1 MVVSIPFSHIFP
13 SRLSKL
19 PFLFCPSLPS
29 HLFLLPKSK
38 FKPKPTHRCVVSAQ
52 SINGA
57 SSSNSPASPDRIRTL
72 FPGGFKRPEVSV
84 PALVLRVSVDEV
96 ASQIGAVSE
105 AVSRGVGIVVL
116 EGGDQSGGRVYEA
129 ACALKPVVADRA
141 YFLIAERVDVAS
153 AIGASGVVLQDDGIP
168 TIVARNMMMQSKSD
182 AIYLP
187 LVARV
192 VQNIDS
198 AKNASSSEGAD
209 FLIINATTDNIS
221 RVLQDS
227 TDQSVKVP
235 IFITLNDLTHEE
247 SPTVVA
253 SKLLDSGAS
262 GVVASLAEMELFTEN
277 IFEKNLKRSHDVD
290 KLLQDGRLFSGDLES
305 TASQVA
311 GFTKLG
317 EMEVELIERERAL
330 LEETAALIRKAV
342 PTMEEVSLLVD
353 AISRL
358 SEPFLLVI
366 VGEFNSGKST
376 VINALLGR
384 KYLKD
389 GVVPTTN
396 EITLLCYSDNDSIE
410 QERCERHPDGQ
421 FICYISAPMLK
432 EMNLVDTPGTNVILQ
447 RQQRLTEEFVP
458 RADLILFI
466 LSADRPLTESEVAF
480 LQYVQQWKKKVVFIL
495 NKMDIYRST
504 SELEEAISF
513 VKENTK
519 RLLNA
524 EEVTIFPV
532 SARSALEAK
541 LSLPVPDRINN
552 HQFLIN
558 NPQWGSSKFEDFENY
573 LLSFMDGST
582 NNGKERIRL
591 KMETPVGIADRLL
604 SSSERFVKVEL
615 ENAIEDLKSID
626 DLVASVKEYGLKV
639 GAESIAWKK
648 QILSLIEK
656 AKTRAVNLMESIL
669 QLSNLDLISIYTFRG
684 EKSSSSPATSS
695 VQNEIL
701 GPTLSEVQSLLGEYS
716 RWLHSSNT
724 EEASRYL
731 DIFQKRWES
740 LLEVREMV
748 WSDPR
753 AIVRS
758 DEELSVKVLESFNA
772 GSAARIF
779 EKEIREVALGTFGG
793 LGAAGLSASLLTSV
807 LSTTL
812 DDLLALAFCSAGG
825 FLVISNFPGRR
836 REASV
841 KIEKVANALSQEV
854 EQAMK
859 NDLIQSTEKLAQF
872 VKFISKPYRD
882 AARQKIERLEL
893 TQAELTSMG
902 QKLQDLKVEIQN
914 IHALQI

>member
-19 PFLFCPSLPS
+19 PFLFSPSIPP

-38 FKPKPTHRCVVSAQ
+38 FKPKTKHKCLVTAQ

-57 SSSNSPASPDRIRTL
+57 SSSNSSTSPDRIRTL
-72 FPGGFKRPEVSV
+72 FPGGFKRPEVGV
-84 PALVLRVSVDEV
+84 PAIVLRVSVDEV

-116 EGGDQSGGRVYEA
+116 EGGDQSGGRVYDA

-153 AIGASGVVLQDDGIP
+153 AIGATGVVLQDDGIP

-182 AIYLP
+182 SIYLP

-209 FLIINATTDNIS
+209 FLIIKAKSDNIS

-227 TDQSVKVP
+227 MSVKVP
-235 IFITLNDLTHEE
+235 IFFTLTDLPHEE
-247 SPTVVA
+247 SPPVVA

-277 IFEKNLKRSHDVD
+277 IFEKVLKRSHDVD
-290 KLLQDGRLFSGDLES
+290 KHLQDGRLFSGDLES

-384 KYLKD
+384 RYLKD

-396 EITLLCYSDNDSIE
+396 EITLLCYSDIGSIE

-421 FICYISAPMLK
+421 FICYISVPMLK

-524 EEVTIFPV
+524 EEVIIFPI

-541 LSLPVPDRINN
+541 LSLPVPDQIKN
-552 HQFLIN
+552 HQLLTN
-558 NPQWGSSKFEDFENY
+558 NPQWGSSKFEDFESY

-604 SSSERFVKVEL
+604 SSCELFVKVEL
-615 ENAIEDLKSID
+615 ENAIKDLKSID

-639 GAESIAWKK
+639 EAESISWKK
-648 QILSLIEK
+648 QILSLVEK

-701 GPTLSEVQSLLGEYS
+701 VPTLSEVQSLLGEYS

-724 EEASRYL
+724 EEATRYL

-772 GSAARIF
+772 SSAARVF

-836 REASV
+836 REASE
-841 KIEKVANALSQEV
+841 KIEKVANALAQEV

-872 VKFISKPYRD
+872 VKSISKPYRD

-902 QKLQDLKVEIQN
+902 QKLQNLKVEIQN
-914 IHALQI
+914 IHAL